1 MGKAGILPVGYPPSL
16 CTEAKE
22 RRPAARSLPPCVS
35 HLIVGMF
42 AHLWSTGT
50 LQPPPKRAFPAPIC
64 GVISVVDTLSLSQT
78 PTTSQSR
85 SKARGSTRVLTA
97 SHAA

>member
-1 MGKAGILPVGYPPSL
+1 MGKAGIQSVGYPPL
-16 CTEAKE
+16 FCTEAKE
-22 RRPAARSLPPCVS
+22 RRPAARSQPPCVS

-42 AHLWSTGT
+42 AHFWSTGP

-64 GVISVVDTLSLSQT
+64 GMTSVVDTLRLSQT

-85 SKARGSTRVLTA
+85 GKARM
-97 SHAA
+97 